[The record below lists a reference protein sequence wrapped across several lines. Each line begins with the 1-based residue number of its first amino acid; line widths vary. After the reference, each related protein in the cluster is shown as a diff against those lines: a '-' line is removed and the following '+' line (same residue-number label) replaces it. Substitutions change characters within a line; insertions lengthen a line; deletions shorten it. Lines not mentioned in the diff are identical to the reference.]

1 MGPERSLR
9 GVLGRGSQ
17 TSFGRNRDPAG
28 ATQSK
33 QNDAEPQ
40 GAGLA
45 PKRDPEQRTG
55 YEAEGSPMHRSHT
68 LDPGGE
74 CSPKP
79 QPHLIATRTP

>member
-9 GVLGRGSQ
+9 GVLCRGFQ
-17 TSFGRNRDPAG
+17 TSFGRSRDPAG

-68 LDPGGE
+68 LDLDGE

-79 QPHLIATRTP
+79 QPI